1 VHVFGTHRTWWQRLR
16 LTTRKDLGAGNFF
29 WHACD
34 VADDLDRPLLHRIE
48 DGAIRGHSLKEL
60 RGRVLRYVN
69 WYRDHGVEPGSR
81 VAVYTTDGLA
91 GLLHHIAVT
100 SLGGAT
106 VLTNPKMAPATAAHY
121 FDRADSGLLVADT
134 DLLAAVGWHG
144 PAWAIEVVAAEATN
158 SAAVAGHPYANRDD
172 DLVLVSHSSG
182 TTGVPKPTSFAHR
195 TFAAGKRERL
205 WNFPSA
211 RSDRLV
217 TALPPS
223 HSAGVSYLSLA
234 VLLGLPTL
242 MCDDPSG
249 AAVARA
255 MNAFLPTV
263 VIGFPISLA
272 DLPVDDL
279 SEPAKQAVHT
289 WMGMGDA
296 SHERHIRPL
305 LAVGRRP
312 GPRGTWR
319 AGSTYVDGLGSSEM
333 GMVLFK
339 NTHTPETEHFG
350 RMIGRPVRV
359 VESAA
364 ALDRNGV
371 EVPVGEAGLLGV
383 RTPSVTPGYV
393 NDPDLTEGARVGG
406 YFLTGDIV
414 RRDANGDWYHLDRT
428 PDVITTADGPV
439 YSLPLEEVVLNE
451 TFAFD
456 AAVFAVDSV
465 ADDGT
470 SEAAAV
476 VLFKDGAGRDADTL
490 LRRCNRAL
498 DGAGIGRLAALVV
511 AHDRE
516 ELPVG
521 VTGKVLKRVL
531 RERHRSLLTAEP
543 SADVA
548 IEADRAVDDRRLAIH
563 NGHGR
568 LARFSRRPCDNDVDS
583 PLRRGHAD
591 GEAHG

>member
-1 VHVFGTHRTWWQRLR
+1 MHVFGTHRTWWQRLR
-16 LTTRKDLGAGNFF
+16 LTTRKELGAGNFF

-34 VADDLDRPLLHRIE
+34 VAGDLDRPLLHRIE
-48 DGAIRGHSLKEL
+48 AGAVHGYSLAEL
-60 RGRVLRYVN
+60 RGRVLRYVD
-69 WYRDHGVEPGSR
+69 WHREHGVAAGSR

-106 VLTNPKMAPATAAHY
+106 VLANPKMAPVTAAHY
-121 FDRADSGLLVADT
+121 FDRTDSELLVAD
-134 DLLAAVGWHG
+134 AALVT
-144 PAWAIEVVAAEATN
+144 AIGAGLGRRPCVAVEEVEAEATG
-158 SAAVAGHPYANRDD
+158 SVAASWRPYANRDT

-195 TFAAGKRERL
+195 TFAVGKRERL

-211 RSDRLV
+211 RTDRLV
-217 TALPPS
+217 TALPQS
-223 HSAGVSYLSLA
+223 HSAGISYLSLA
-234 VLLGLPTL
+234 ILLGLPTL

-249 AAVARA
+249 AAVAEA

-263 VIGFPISLA
+263 VIGFPVSLA
-272 DLPVDDL
+272 DLAVTDL
-279 SEPAKQAVHT
+279 SERAKQAVHT

-305 LAVGRRP
+305 LDIGRRP
-312 GPRGTWR
+312 GPRGSWR
-319 AGSTYVDGLGSSEM
+319 GGSTYVDGLGSSEM

-339 NTHTPETEHFG
+339 NPHTPETARFG
-350 RMIGRPVRV
+350 RLIGRPVRV

-364 ALDRNGV
+364 ALDGDGV

-393 NDPDLTEGARVGG
+393 NDPELTAGARASG
-406 YFLTGDIV
+406 YFLTGDVV
-414 RRDANGDWYHLDRT
+414 RKDTNGDWYHLDRT

-451 TFAFD
+451 TRAFD
-456 AAVFAVDSV
+456 AAVVAVDS
-465 ADDGT
+465 AAGDGT

-476 VLFKDGAGRDADTL
+476 VLFKADAAQDPREL
-490 LRRCNRAL
+490 LIRCNRAL
-498 DGAGIGRLAALVV
+498 DGVGIGRLAALVI
-511 AHDRE
+511 AYDRE

-531 RERHRSLLTAEP
+531 RDRHRSLLTADH

-548 IEADRAVDDRRLAIH
+548 VDVATQI
-563 NGHGR
+563 
-568 LARFSRRPCDNDVDS
+568 RP
-583 PLRRGHAD
+583 
-591 GEAHG
+591 